1 MVEAS
6 TTSVSV
12 LVADVTRIQ
21 VSVSVVV
28 SVSMQLVLA
37 VRDSMMVV
45 LTWNGRMKVVVVVRK
60 GVTLGAEEP
69 DPDMAPAELWATTED
84 LEAV

>member
-1 MVEAS
+1 M
-6 TTSVSV
+6 SV
-12 LVADVTRIQ
+12 A
-21 VSVSVVV
+21 VVV

-45 LTWNGRMKVVVVVRK
+45 LTWNVRVRVVVVVAR
-60 GVTLGAEEP
+60 GVTLGTEEP
-69 DPDMAPAELWATTED
+69 VPGIAPAELWATTED